1 MPQQPTGTRDR
12 ILDAAELLF
21 ARQGFDATSIKDI
34 GRRAHVN
41 SALLY
46 YYFKDKETLYRATLR
61 RLVESLVAEGKQGL
75 EAGATPEAAIRS
87 IIEVQVRF
95 LSAKPHIARL
105 IGRELVDHEAAHAEE
120 HIAFLAANLFRRLC
134 DIIAKG
140 QKDGVFRND
149 LDPRFAAISAVAQVV
164 YFFIARPAVG
174 IMLGHGT
181 KGPPDSVV
189 HNFARHAADFALSAL
204 AVDRT
209 GSPRKTR
216 RKAEGGRIRHNRSAR
231 RALPGAAK

>member
-1 MPQQPTGTRDR
+1 MPRQTSSARDR

-34 GRRAHVN
+34 GGRAHVN

-75 EAGATPEAAIRS
+75 DAGATPKAAIRS
-87 IIEVQVRF
+87 LIEVQVRF
-95 LSAKPHIARL
+95 LSTKPHIARL

-120 HIAFLAANLFRRLC
+120 YIAFLAANLFRRLC

-140 QKDGVFRND
+140 QKDGVFRSD
-149 LDPRFAAISAVAQVV
+149 LDPRFAAISTVAQVV

-189 HNFARHAADFALSAL
+189 RNFARHAADFALSAL
-204 AVDRT
+204 AVGPT
-209 GSPRKTR
+209 ASPRKTR
-216 RKAEGGRIRHNRSAR
+216 PKATVGATRQTRSAR
-231 RALPGAAK
+231 RASSGAAR